1 MKRTGSGT
9 GGDHVASR
17 GFVSRRSIAGI
28 VAVAFALEGAG
39 AQGRIP
45 RTTGVALEPTFFS
58 WSFATPL
65 DHDSARV
72 KSLSQ
77 IALPFSVV
85 VPLGDRWTLDASGAY
100 TTGTVKLED
109 ESGNDAGSLDL
120 NGPTDV
126 KLRVVGRVAGD
137 AVLLTLGVNAPTGL
151 TKLDETEVVAL
162 RAIGAPVLHMPAPT
176 LGSGFGA
183 SAGVVFAREVG
194 SWALAF
200 GTSYELRSS
209 YTALEA
215 EIAGGAAT
223 TDLDPSDVTHVSLG
237 ADRLVGA
244 HRLSLL
250 ATGDVFGDATL
261 RLQSGGGEAE
271 GTYKLGP
278 AISFLAL
285 LELGVPGLRELS
297 FAIIDRYRS
306 SYRGLD
312 GATASGSSGNAIEFM
327 GRLRTGGPGR
337 IGFVVGADAW
347 MDTGL
352 EVDNS
357 IATAATTAAGLL
369 VGVSIPTGSYAL
381 EPFVRANFGNVDTG
395 PRSSSVSG
403 LGFGVMLRR

>member
-1 MKRTGSGT
+1 MRREI
-9 GGDHVASR
+9 GD
-17 GFVSRRSIAGI
+17 GRRSLVRSGVFVCVAGVAAMTIAI
-28 VAVAFALEGAG
+28 DRAG
-39 AQGRIP
+39 AQARIP
-45 RTTGVALEPTFFS
+45 RTTGVSLEPTFFS

-85 VPLGDRWTLDASGAY
+85 VPLGDRWTFDASGAY
-100 TTGTVKLED
+100 TTGQVKLED
-109 ESGNDAGSLDL
+109 EDGNDAGSLDL

-126 KLRVVGRVAGD
+126 KLRLVGRVAGD

-151 TKLDETEVVAL
+151 TKLDDSEVVAL
-162 RAIGAPVLHMPAPT
+162 RAIGAPALQMPAPT
-176 LGSGFGA
+176 LGGGFGA
-183 SAGVVFAREVG
+183 SAGIVLAREMG

-215 EIAGGAAT
+215 EIADGAT

-237 ADRLVGA
+237 ADRLIGG

-278 AISFLAL
+278 AFSFLAL

-297 FAIIDRYRS
+297 IAVIDRYRS
-306 SYRGLD
+306 SYQGFD
-312 GATASGSSGNAIEFM
+312 GATAEGSSGNAIELQA
-327 GRLRTGGPGR
+327 RLRTGQPGR

-357 IATAATTAAGLL
+357 IATSAATAAGLL
-369 VGVSIPTGSYAL
+369 LGVSIPTGTYAL
-381 EPFVRANFGNVDTG
+381 EPFVRANFGTVDTG
-395 PRSSSVSG
+395 PRSTSATG
-403 LGFGVMLRR
+403 LGFGVTLRR